1 METKHTPLPWVVD
14 GAFDLS
20 ECDDFGKQTLLI
32 RSGRNDVAYVAN
44 NSDKEMKNA
53 DARLISTAP
62 EMLAELERLAESFGW
77 PSDHPA
83 CILIAKAKGE

>member
-1 METKHTPLPWVVD
+1 METKHTPGPW
-14 GAFDLS
+14 
-20 ECDDFGKQTLLI
+20 LI
-32 RSGRNDVAYVAN
+32 AESDKRFVYALNERGFNRFSACVQDAHTDVAELHAN
-44 NSDKEMKNA
+44 AS
-53 DARLISTAP
+53 LIAAAP